1 MTDLAKLPVTV
12 ITGFLGS
19 GKTTLVSQLMQNP
32 GGKRLA
38 VVVNEFGDVG
48 VDGDILKSCAIP
60 DCPAEN
66 IMELANG
73 CICCTVADDFI
84 PTIEA
89 LMALDPRPDHIL
101 IETSGL
107 ALPKPLLKAFDWP
120 DIRSKITVDGV
131 IALADAEAV
140 AAGRFAPDVAAVD
153 AQRAAD
159 ESIDHETPLSEVFED
174 QISCADII
182 LLTKPDLAGPEGVAK
197 AKEIIAAEA
206 PRPLPVVEVAE
217 GVVDPRVILGLEA
230 AAEDDMD
237 ARPSHH
243 DGHDDHEHDDFE
255 SIVVDIPEL
264 AETVLPF
271 ALTVRIPCHEQDRRP
286 AFIDGK
292 GRTGNPGPQARRR
305 FNRKGKIGLVRCAV
319 PAQQPEAP
327 AFVQMAGVSGAV
339 PDGRAF
345 DAFGF
350 PVPVRIEI
358 TAIDRRAGDQNL
370 VVDEFQRY
378 LADRRADRQALSR
391 CRSFPI
397 RIAQG
402 FQMSMGNGL
411 RLCRPVDHRQTP
423 VRVRIEKPAGN
434 IRIERPATCHHPL
447 GGIRQP
453 GLKQALD
460 DHRRNQQPRGAGFFR
475 QPGNGVRR
483 HLVVAAQVPV
493 RHHRSAAMADACQ
506 DKGGK
511 GDNIGLN
518 AFIRGNQRCQ
528 RHVLRTHQAV

>member
-19 GKTTLVSQLMQNP
+19 GKTTLVRHLMQNP
-32 GGKRLA
+32 GGRRLA

-140 AAGRFAPDVAAVD
+140 AAGRFAPDVARVD
-153 AQRAAD
+153 AQRLAD
-159 ESIDHETPLSEVFED
+159 DSIDHETPLSEVFED

-182 LLTKPDLAGPEGVAK
+182 LLTKPDLAGPEGVAR
-197 AKEIIAAEA
+197 AKEVIAAEA

-243 DGHDDHEHDDFE
+243 DDHDDHEHDDFD
-255 SIVVDIPEL
+255 SVVIDLPEL
-264 AETVLPF
+264 GDPADLVSRIEDLANSQNILRVKGYASVAGKPMRLLVQ
-271 ALTVRIPCHEQDRRP
+271 AVGARVRHQYDRP
-286 AFIDGK
+286 WKPDE
-292 GRTGNPGPQARRR
+292 ARRGR
-305 FNRKGKIGLVRCAV
+305 LVVIAEHDDVNVDAIRAV
-319 PAQQPEAP
+319 LAP
-327 AFVQMAGVSGAV
+327 A
-339 PDGRAF
+339 
-345 DAFGF
+345 
-350 PVPVRIEI
+350 E
-358 TAIDRRAGDQNL
+358 
-370 VVDEFQRY
+370 
-378 LADRRADRQALSR
+378 
-391 CRSFPI
+391 
-397 RIAQG
+397 
-402 FQMSMGNGL
+402 
-411 RLCRPVDHRQTP
+411 
-423 VRVRIEKPAGN
+423 
-434 IRIERPATCHHPL
+434 
-447 GGIRQP
+447 
-453 GLKQALD
+453 
-460 DHRRNQQPRGAGFFR
+460 
-475 QPGNGVRR
+475 
-483 HLVVAAQVPV
+483 AAE
-493 RHHRSAAMADACQ
+493 
-506 DKGGK
+506 
-511 GDNIGLN
+511 
-518 AFIRGNQRCQ
+518 
-528 RHVLRTHQAV
+528 